1 MTQSRPEGAGLGFR
15 WLLHEKCRLFYCLT
29 ELNFAASFLVE
40 FFRLDHFISVKD
52 REPQS
57 LGDRA
62 GYSTGTGGRRTVCH
76 AASLLDRAE
85 PRAGRQQLPLAV
97 CFFGV
102 LGWKREGP
110 CRKRPRRAAGG
121 GGSRRLGQWER
132 CPRASQAMAAAG
144 GDGGPAPAEDGGA
157 DIGGGSA
164 LAAAPGRA
172 QVFTTVVDTFLEK
185 LVAAGR

>member
-1 MTQSRPEGAGLGFR
+1 MLRRSWTGRSPAPGGSSFPSR
-15 WLLHEKCRLFYCLT
+15 CV
-29 ELNFAASFLVE
+29 FLAFWVGSG
-40 FFRLDHFISVKD
+40 R
-52 REPQS
+52 
-57 LGDRA
+57 DRA
-62 GYSTGTGGRRTVCH
+62 GSGPAERRQSPGPR
-76 AASLLDRAE
+76 SLPAL
-85 PRAGRQQLPLAV
+85 
-97 CFFGV
+97 
-102 LGWKREGP
+102 
-110 CRKRPRRAAGG
+110 AAGG
-121 GGSRRLGQWER
+121 GGSRCLGQWER